1 MSRVNPERIELLQT
15 KANLLRVHSIRM
27 TTRAGSGHPTTCMS
41 SADLVSALFFEV
53 LRYDVPNPRNP
64 LNDRVIFSKGHAA
77 PLLYAV
83 WAEAGA
89 FLVEH
94 LDTLRQFDSDLEGH
108 PTPRFTWYGAA
119 TGSLGQGLSIASG
132 MALGLKRDGIPA
144 RVFCLM
150 GDGETAEGAVW
161 EACAFASYYGLN
173 NLIAI
178 VDVNR
183 LGQSQPTMLQHDLDT
198 YAQRF
203 RAFGWEVLEVQRWG
217 KKRLAYEIKKRQ
229 YGYYV
234 HIRFATAKGS
244 IVRALEREY
253 QLNEAILRYLTIVL
267 DKQALKAEAQRKEKM
282 GAAAATAPVTAG
294 APVEEVTAEVEEGA
308 EGAVTAE
315 PEQAPEGPP
324 SEEA

>member
-1 MSRVNPERIELLQT
+1 MRQYETTFVIDSQLKGAEIDEIIKRFERFISVN
-15 KANLLRVHSIRM
+15 
-27 TTRAGSGHPTTCMS
+27 GG
-41 SADLVSALFFEV
+41 
-53 LRYDVPNPRNP
+53 
-64 LNDRVIFSKGHAA
+64 
-77 PLLYAV
+77 
-83 WAEAGA
+83 
-89 FLVEH
+89 
-94 LDTLRQFDSDLEGH
+94 
-108 PTPRFTWYGAA
+108 
-119 TGSLGQGLSIASG
+119 
-132 MALGLKRDGIPA
+132 
-144 RVFCLM
+144 
-150 GDGETAEGAVW
+150 
-161 EACAFASYYGLN
+161 
-173 NLIAI
+173 
-178 VDVNR
+178 
-183 LGQSQPTMLQHDLDT
+183 
-198 YAQRF
+198 
-203 RAFGWEVLEVQRWG
+203 EVLEVQRWG

-282 GAAAATAPVTAG
+282 GAAPATAPVTAG